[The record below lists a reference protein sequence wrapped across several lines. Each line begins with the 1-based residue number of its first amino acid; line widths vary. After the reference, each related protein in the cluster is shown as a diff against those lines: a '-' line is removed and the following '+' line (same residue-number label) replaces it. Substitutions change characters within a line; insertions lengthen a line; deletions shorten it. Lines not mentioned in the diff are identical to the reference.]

1 MREYRFTE
9 TGGESGKSGEH
20 IRYCSASDRYSSET
34 EAGFLEPDGET
45 AGEDFYTGTAGWIP
59 GEKAL
64 EEEPVFLRDS
74 KYGAEINSSVYPLRF
89 GINAAAGRYKITVE
103 IEGGSDGTGR
113 DRKSV
118 V

>member
-89 GINAAAGRYKITVE
+89 GINAAAGR
-103 IEGGSDGTGR
+103 
-113 DRKSV
+113 
-118 V
+118 